1 MYKTKYWL
9 SIYYLLHV
17 SETYNTIMSLHALG
31 ISVDVHIRQLSV
43 KKSCIIFLV
52 EILLKKKEK
61 NWYNCKNSEY
71 LSVHGVMIY
80 LFLLFP
86 SYLFLQNKMLLF
98 YNGLRLLTKESMLLT
113 SATFLIEKRSYKKFH
128 HISKFNLFPLSHIAT
143 LTTLA
148 VKFSTTKHCKILT

>member
-80 LFLLFP
+80 LFLLFSP
-86 SYLFLQNKMLLF
+86 RNINHFINFVWTSLFLQNKMLSLF
-98 YNGLRLLTKESMLLT
+98 IMTYRWSV
-113 SATFLIEKRSYKKFH
+113 KKTANPHNPQIYFY
-128 HISKFNLFPLSHIAT
+128 SC
-143 LTTLA
+143 
-148 VKFSTTKHCKILT
+148 KFSYLKFEPDETDAIFKLIKS